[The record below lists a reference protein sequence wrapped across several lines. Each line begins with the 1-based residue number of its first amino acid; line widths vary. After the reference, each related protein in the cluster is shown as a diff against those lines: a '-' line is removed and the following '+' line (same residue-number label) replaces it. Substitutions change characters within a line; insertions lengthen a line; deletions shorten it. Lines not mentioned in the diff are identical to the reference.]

1 MKYINIYELG
11 KKAKAG
17 DEKAMLKIIELKK
30 ACIIKR
36 CKGNE
41 DCYQAVIEKLITGVK
56 KYNFKV

>member
-1 MKYINIYELG
+1 MKYTNIYELG
-11 KKAKAG
+11 KKAKLG

-41 DCYQAVIEKLITGVK
+41 DCYQAVIEKTI
-56 KYNFKV
+56 

>member
-1 MKYINIYELG
+1 
-11 KKAKAG
+11 
-17 DEKAMLKIIELKK
+17 MLKIIEFKK